1 MESYFKGFTVEYI
14 EHNKTTK
21 ADDLV
26 KATARNTSMHADV
39 FFQVLEEASVKTV
52 LPKPRVINI
61 IEGEA

>member
-1 MESYFKGFTVEYI
+1 MPMY
-14 EHNKTTK
+14 
-21 ADDLV
+21 
-26 KATARNTSMHADV
+26 